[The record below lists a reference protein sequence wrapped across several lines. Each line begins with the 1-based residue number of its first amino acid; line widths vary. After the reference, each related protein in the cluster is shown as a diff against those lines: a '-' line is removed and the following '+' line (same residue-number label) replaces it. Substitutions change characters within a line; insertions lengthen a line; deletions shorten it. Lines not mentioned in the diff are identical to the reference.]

1 MESGN
6 LVQHLGMDG
15 DYVKSN
21 RKWKRLIQKKY
32 LLEQDNVKHILVLS
46 LLRFHEER
54 ARSQHELQL
63 YTLVSTKA

>member
-15 DYVKSN
+15 DCEVKQ
-21 RKWKRLIQKKY
+21 KIEEIGTGKKY
-32 LLEQDNVKHILVLS
+32 LLEQDNIKHILVSS